1 MIFRILSFASISAV
15 LVAGLVLAP
24 AVEYK
29 VEFDS
34 ASGSYSV
41 KPADLSL
48 VCPGPLFRSGGDS
61 GTNLS
66 KIERSGTA
74 DLFYTADGSGELA
87 QQSVSGSDN
96 SNIELGGSRVFGS
109 SAISD
114 ATSLTNI
121 NANEDSAQGSSVL
134 TGSSTQL
141 SAIGSMRGLAAAS
154 CQQPSND
161 FVIVGGSTLAGREA
175 LLVLTNPSPIDAT
188 ADLRIFTD
196 LGEVTVSGL
205 SGISVPAQS
214 TTAVSLASFAP
225 TVPALALQVQSQGAK
240 LAGWIQARSVRG
252 TEATGV
258 DWISPNHQAS
268 ASPVL
273 PGFVIRGT
281 RVINQTIS
289 SEENSD
295 AGHALRIFAPEGA
308 NVTVQIVSSEADIFG
323 AVFTGIIEP
332 GTVSDFPIAELKDG
346 NYSVFVSSDK
356 PVYSGLRVARGN
368 PGASPRLDFSWV
380 SPADE
385 LVSNRVVSIP
395 SEGDSILVLANS
407 GPASSTV
414 LVQNLRS
421 GASVRVLVPTLGTAT
436 VDLSGPVS
444 ISQAP
449 GVFATVAVLIE
460 GQISDLDVRDPRN
473 LGSEVTVRFR

>member
-1 MIFRILSFASISAV
+1 MIFRIVSFVSVTTV

-24 AVEYK
+24 RFDYK
-29 VEFDS
+29 VQFDS

-61 GTNLS
+61 GTNLNV
-66 KIERSGTA
+66 IERSGTA
-74 DLFYTADGSGELA
+74 DLYYTAKGSGELS
-87 QQSVSGSDN
+87 QQSVSGSAN
-96 SNIELGGSRVFGS
+96 SSIELGSSRVFGS

-114 ATSLTNI
+114 ATALTNLG
-121 NANEDSAQGSSVL
+121 ANQDSEQGSSVL

-188 ADLRIFTD
+188 ADIRIFTD

-205 SGISVPAQS
+205 SGISIPAQS

-225 TVPALALQVQSQGAK
+225 TVPSLAVQVQSQGAK
-240 LAGWIQARSVRG
+240 LAGWIQARAVRG
-252 TEATGV
+252 TAATGV
-258 DWISPNHQAS
+258 DWISPNPQAS
-268 ASPVL
+268 ENSVL

-308 NVTVQIVSSEADIFG
+308 NVTVQIVSSEADVFG

-356 PVYSGLRVARGN
+356 PVYSGLRSARGN
-368 PGASPRLDFSWV
+368 PGASPRLDFAWLA
-380 SPADE
+380 PAEE
-385 LVSNRVVSIP
+385 LVSDRAVSIP
-395 SEGDSILVLANS
+395 SEGDSILVLANTGTS
-407 GPASSTV
+407 ASTV

-421 GASVRVLVPTLGTAT
+421 GASVRVSVPTLGSAT

-444 ISQAP
+444 ISQAT
-449 GVFATVAVLIE
+449 GVYATVAVLIE

-473 LGSEVTVRFR
+473 LGSEVRVVFR

>member
-1 MIFRILSFASISAV
+1 MIFRIVSFVSVTAL

-24 AVEYK
+24 TFDYK
-29 VEFDS
+29 VQFDS

-66 KIERSGTA
+66 MIERSGTA
-74 DLFYTADGSGELA
+74 DLYYTAKGSGELA
-87 QQSVSGSDN
+87 QQSVSGSAN
-96 SNIELGGSRVFGS
+96 SSIELGSSRVFGS

-114 ATSLTNI
+114 ATALTNLG
-121 NANEDSAQGSSVL
+121 ADQDSEQGSSVL
-134 TGSSTQL
+134 TGSSAQI

-205 SGISVPAQS
+205 SGISIPAQT

-225 TVPALALQVQSQGAK
+225 TVPSLAVQVQSQGAK
-240 LAGWIQARSVRG
+240 LAGWIQARAVRG
-252 TEATGV
+252 TQATGV
-258 DWISPNHQAS
+258 DWISPNPQATENS
-268 ASPVL
+268 VL

-281 RVINQTIS
+281 RVINQTINA
-289 SEENSD
+289 EENSD

-308 NVTVQIVSSEADIFG
+308 NVTVQIVSSEADVFG

-346 NYSVFVSSDK
+346 NYSVFISSDK

-368 PGASPRLDFSWV
+368 PGAAPRLDFSWV
-380 SPADE
+380 APAEE
-385 LVSNRVVSIP
+385 LTSDRAVSIP
-395 SEGDSILVLANS
+395 ADGDSILVLANTGS
-407 GPASSTV
+407 TASTV

-421 GASVRVLVPTLGTAT
+421 GASVRVSVPTLGTAT

-444 ISQAP
+444 ISEAP
-449 GVFATVAVLIE
+449 GVYATVAVLIE

-473 LGSEVTVRFR
+473 LGSEVRVRFG

>member
-1 MIFRILSFASISAV
+1 MIFRIVSFVSVTTV

-24 AVEYK
+24 RFDYK
-29 VEFDS
+29 VQFDS

-61 GTNLS
+61 GTNLNV
-66 KIERSGTA
+66 IEGSGTA
-74 DLFYTADGSGELA
+74 DLYYTAKGSGELS
-87 QQSVSGSDN
+87 QQSVSGSAN
-96 SNIELGGSRVFGS
+96 SSIELGSSRVFGS

-114 ATSLTNI
+114 ATALTNLG
-121 NANEDSAQGSSVL
+121 ANQDSEQGSNVL

-188 ADLRIFTD
+188 ADIRIFTD

-205 SGISVPAQS
+205 SGISIPAQS

-225 TVPALALQVQSQGAK
+225 TVPSLAVQVQSQGAK
-240 LAGWIQARSVRG
+240 LAGWIQARAVRG
-252 TEATGV
+252 TAATGV
-258 DWISPNHQAS
+258 DWVSPNPQAS
-268 ASPVL
+268 ENSVL

-308 NVTVQIVSSEADIFG
+308 NVTVQIVSSEADVFG

-356 PVYSGLRVARGN
+356 PVYSGLRSARGN
-368 PGASPRLDFSWV
+368 PGASPRLDFAWLA
-380 SPADE
+380 PAEE
-385 LVSNRVVSIP
+385 LVSDRAVSIP
-395 SEGDSILVLANS
+395 SEGDSILVLANTGS
-407 GPASSTV
+407 SASTV

-421 GASVRVLVPTLGTAT
+421 GASVRVSVPTLGSAT

-444 ISQAP
+444 ISQAT
-449 GVFATVAVLIE
+449 GVYATVAVLIE

-473 LGSEVTVRFR
+473 LGSEVRVVFR